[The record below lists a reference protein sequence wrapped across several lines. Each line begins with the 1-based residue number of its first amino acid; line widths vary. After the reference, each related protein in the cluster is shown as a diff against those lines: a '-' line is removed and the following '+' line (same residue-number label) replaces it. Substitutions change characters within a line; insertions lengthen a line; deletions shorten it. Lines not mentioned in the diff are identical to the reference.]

1 VDANLL
7 TVLLAEPYYRLLPPK
22 STGKELF
29 HADYM
34 RAMVGGRDVP
44 LDDLLAT
51 LAELTA
57 ILVARSCREHGVQ
70 QLFVASGGIRNP
82 TLMDRIRALTAPT
95 DVSEFDDLGMSA
107 QGKEAYTM
115 AVIGFLTVHGLPA
128 TIPSATGAANSSI
141 LGSLTPG
148 AAPLR
153 LPPPARS
160 FPSRIT
166 IAAA

>member
-1 VDANLL
+1 L
-7 TVLLAEPYYRLLPPK
+7 YR
-22 STGKELF
+22 T
-29 HADYM
+29 
-34 RAMVGGRDVP
+34 
-44 LDDLLAT
+44 
-51 LAELTA
+51 
-57 ILVARSCREHGVQ
+57 
-70 QLFVASGGIRNP
+70 
-82 TLMDRIRALTAPT
+82 IRALAAPAR
-95 DVSEFDDLGMSA
+95 VSEFDGLGMSA
-107 QGKEAYTM
+107 QGKEAYAM

-128 TIPSATGAANSSI
+128 TIPSATGAAASSV

>member
-1 VDANLL
+1 M
-7 TVLLAEPYYRLLPPK
+7 
-22 STGKELF
+22 G
-29 HADYM
+29 
-34 RAMVGGRDVP
+34 
-44 LDDLLAT
+44 
-51 LAELTA
+51 
-57 ILVARSCREHGVQ
+57 
-70 QLFVASGGIRNP
+70 
-82 TLMDRIRALTAPT
+82 RIRALTAPAH
-95 DVSEFDDLGMSA
+95 VREFDDLGMPA

-153 LPPPARS
+153 LPAPARS

-166 IAAA
+166 IAAT